1 MRFSVWMRAYEPWR
15 EMANEA
21 RHIDEAG
28 WNGIWVADHFMPM
41 SNVRGDGP
49 RETWAMLS
57 AIAAVTERVRLGNI
71 VCGNTYRHPAILAN
85 TAATVDVI
93 SGGRVI
99 LGLGAAW
106 DQNEHDA
113 YGIELP
119 SVTVR
124 LDRLEEACQVIK
136 AVTGPQPGSFDGDHY
151 RVTNAF
157 TGAHPVN
164 APLPLLVGG
173 HGEKRTLNIVARHA
187 DEWNAWCPPKE
198 MRRLSEVL
206 DGHCDS
212 VGRDPATVKRTSMM
226 VFAFADD
233 PPVTAGPPAQLV
245 GTAAQLQET
254 MQGYADA
261 GVDEILVPDWAWGS
275 GQRRLDGIDRF
286 LAEVASPFRS

>member
-1 MRFSVWMRAYEPWR
+1 MRAYETWP

-21 RHIDEAG
+21 GHVDATG
-28 WNGIWVADHFMPM
+28 WDGIWVADHFMPM

-71 VCGNTYRHPAILAN
+71 VCGNTYRHPTILAN

-113 YGIELP
+113 YGITLP
-119 SVTVR
+119 PAKER

-136 AVTGPQPGSFDGDHY
+136 AVTGPEPGSFKGAHY
-151 RVTNAF
+151 EVTNAF

-173 HGEKRTLNIVARHA
+173 HGEKRTLQIVARHA
-187 DEWNAWCPPKE
+187 DEWNAWCPPAE
-198 MRRLSEVL
+198 MQRLSAVL
-206 DGHCDS
+206 DRHCEAE
-212 VGRDPATVKRTSMM
+212 GRDPATVKRTSMM

-233 PPVTAGPPAQLV
+233 PPVPAGPAAQLV
-245 GTAAQLQET
+245 GTVAELQDA
-254 MQGYADA
+254 MQAYADA
-261 GVDEILVPDWAWGS
+261 GVDEILVPDWAWAAGP
-275 GQRRLDGIDRF
+275 QRLDGIDRF
-286 LAEVASPFRS
+286 LAEVAAPFRS

>member
-1 MRFSVWMRAYEPWR
+1 MRFSVWMRAYDPWGVLA
-15 EMANEA
+15 EEA
-21 RHIDEAG
+21 RHLDGTG
-28 WNGIWVADHFMPM
+28 WDGIYVADHFMPM
-41 SNVRGDGP
+41 TNVRGDGP
-49 RETWAMLS
+49 RETWAVL
-57 AIAAVTERVRLGNI
+57 AAVAAVAERVRLGNI

-119 SVTVR
+119 PVRER

-136 AVTGPQPGSFDGDHY
+136 AVTGPEPGSFAGEHY

-164 APLPLLVGG
+164 SPIPLLVGG
-173 HGEKRTLNIVARHA
+173 HGERRTMRIAARYA
-187 DEWNAWCPPKE
+187 DAWNAWCPPAE
-198 MRRLSEVL
+198 TRRLCGVL
-206 DGHCDS
+206 DRHCDD
-212 VGRDPATVKRTSMM
+212 VGRDPAAVQRTSMM

-233 PPVTAGPPAQLV
+233 PPLPAGPAAQLV
-245 GTAAQLQET
+245 GTASELQAT
-254 MQGYADA
+254 MAEYADA
-261 GVDEILVPDWAWGS
+261 GVDEILVPDWAWGT
-275 GQRRLDGIDRF
+275 GQQRLDGLDRF
-286 LAEVASPFRS
+286 RAEVAAPFRS

>member
-1 MRFSVWMRAYEPWR
+1 MHFSVWMRAYDPWT
-15 EMANEA
+15 EMAHQA
-21 RHIDEAG
+21 RHIDRTG
-28 WNGIWVADHFMPM
+28 WRGIWVADHFMPM
-41 SNVRGDGP
+41 TNLRGDGP
-49 RETWAMLS
+49 RETWAVLA

-93 SGGRVI
+93 SNGRVI

-119 SVTVR
+119 PVRVR

-136 AVTGPQPGSFDGDHY
+136 AITGTEPGSFTGEHY
-151 RVTNAF
+151 QVTNAF

-173 HGEKRTLNIVARHA
+173 HGEKRTLNITARFA
-187 DEWNAWCPPKE
+187 DEWNAWCPPDE
-198 MRRLSEVL
+198 MKRLGAVL
-206 DGHCDS
+206 DRHCED
-212 VGRDPATVKRTSMM
+212 VGRDPSSVKRTAMM
-226 VFAFADD
+226 VFAFEDD

-245 GTAAQLQET
+245 GTASALQDV
-254 MQGYADA
+254 MHAYADA
-261 GVDEILVPDWAWGS
+261 GVNEILVPDWAWGT
-275 GQRRLDGIDRF
+275 GQRRIDGIDRF
-286 LAEVASPFRS
+286 FEEVAAPFRD